1 MCVCFTEGR
10 KWNQYGSIFCLMC
23 NNFMGVEL
31 IWSAVFVSDVQERE
45 SVVHGSI
52 VSQVS
57 FPTEVITV

>member
-1 MCVCFTEGR
+1 
-10 KWNQYGSIFCLMC
+10 
-23 NNFMGVEL
+23 MGVEL